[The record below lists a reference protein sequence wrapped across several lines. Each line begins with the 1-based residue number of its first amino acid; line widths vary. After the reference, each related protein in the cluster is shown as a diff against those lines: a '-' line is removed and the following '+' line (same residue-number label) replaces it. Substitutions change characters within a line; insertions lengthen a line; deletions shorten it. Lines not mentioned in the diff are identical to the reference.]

1 MDMVVF
7 DCEDDEESR
16 PAATGDGA
24 FNLGCLDGV
33 DCHLMYFVATCIIS
47 GRVGRCYGDV
57 VTWPFDGI
65 KKSMVYEDT
74 TGCSD

>member
-1 MDMVVF
+1 
-7 DCEDDEESR
+7 
-16 PAATGDGA
+16 
-24 FNLGCLDGV
+24 LDGV

-65 KKSMVYEDT
+65 KQSMVYEDT